1 MLSRSTMLVCF
12 WLGAAVLFVAVVA
25 PSAFAVLPTRAMA
38 GLVVGRVL
46 PVLFWSG
53 AIVGALI
60 LFLSHGWRR
69 AAATVLV
76 LASLGAQLGVA
87 PQIQRARVSL
97 GPDLEAIAAADPRR
111 VAFGRLHGIS
121 VALLG
126 VGMLGA
132 AAIAIG
138 GLVTRRAPR
147 TPDMADSHE
156 SVNRTVPPLPAG
168 V

>member
-53 AIVGALI
+53 AAVGTLLMIA
-60 LFLSHGWRR
+60 FRGWRR

-87 PQIQRARVSL
+87 PQIQRARLSL
-97 GPDLEAIAAADPRR
+97 GPDLEAIEPTDPRR
-111 VAFGRLHGIS
+111 VAFGRLHGFS

-126 VGMLGA
+126 IGMLGA
-132 AAIAIG
+132 GAIAVG
-138 GLVTRRAPR
+138 GLVGRGRPGTAPSR
-147 TPDMADSHE
+147 E
-156 SVNRTVPPLPAG
+156 LLGRTVPPLPAG

>member
-1 MLSRSTMLVCF
+1 MITRSTLLVWF

-38 GLVVGRVL
+38 GLLVGRIL

-60 LFLSHGWRR
+60 LFRSHGWRR

-138 GLVTRRAPR
+138 GLLTGRAPR
-147 TPDMADSHE
+147 TPGMVQSHE
-156 SVNRTVPPLPAG
+156 SVGRTLPPLPAG